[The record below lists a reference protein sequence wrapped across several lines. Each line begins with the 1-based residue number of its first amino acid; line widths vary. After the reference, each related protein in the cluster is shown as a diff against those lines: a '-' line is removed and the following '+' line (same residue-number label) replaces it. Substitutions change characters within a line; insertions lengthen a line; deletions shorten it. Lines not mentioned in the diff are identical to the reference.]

1 MLVYDRNDVSKG
13 IDINK
18 TIGSRECIICH
29 HWYFLKTDFRY
40 EMWGMRCLSWYDTKI
55 HEFNN
60 FAIVTVGVNEGMIRF
75 GVMNKSHVVSSI
87 KSTDLSEKKW
97 ITLKK

>member
-40 EMWGMRCLSWYDTKI
+40 EM
-55 HEFNN
+55 
-60 FAIVTVGVNEGMIRF
+60 
-75 GVMNKSHVVSSI
+75 
-87 KSTDLSEKKW
+87 
-97 ITLKK
+97 

>member
-29 HWYFLKTDFRY
+29 HWYFLR
-40 EMWGMRCLSWYDTKI
+40 EILGMRC
-55 HEFNN
+55 E
-60 FAIVTVGVNEGMIRF
+60 V
-75 GVMNKSHVVSSI
+75 
-87 KSTDLSEKKW
+87 
-97 ITLKK
+97 